1 MQMMLF
7 CKEKLVPD
15 LVPDLAKNPLKE
27 AKYGKSKSILI
38 TEVIECQ

>member
-1 MQMMLF
+1 
-7 CKEKLVPD
+7 VPD

-38 TEVIECQ
+38 IEVNEYQ